1 VTSQRASDLSPAVV
15 EEARAWNS
23 IADGW
28 HAWIPRMREWYSP
41 ATELMLDLAY
51 LAEGDRV
58 LDIAA
63 GDCDQSIA
71 AGGRVGPDGRVLAI
85 DVAEDLLEIGA
96 RSARE
101 AGMRNVETRAMD
113 AGDLDLPDES
123 FDAVICRFALMYLPD
138 PVNALHGMKRVL
150 RQGGRVSVVVYGVN
164 GSPEFPVALAAVR
177 QRLGLPRA
185 RSRAHGLGEPVVLE
199 RTMTAGGFRGI
210 EIHALTLPIRMAS
223 ADECVHYL
231 QATSPT
237 VKELTSPLPE
247 DERRRVWD
255 EVRAALSVFVSD
267 GGFQVEHKVLVAAGG
282 KAT

>member
-1 VTSQRASDLSPAVV
+1 MSQRASDLSPAVV

-41 ATELMLDLAY
+41 ATERMLDLAH
-51 LAEGDRV
+51 LTVGSRV

-71 AGGRVGPDGRVLAI
+71 AARRVGPDGHVLAI
-85 DVAEDLLEIGA
+85 DVAEGLLEIGA
-96 RSARE
+96 RSARQ
-101 AGMRNVETRAMD
+101 AGMRSVQTRVMD
-113 AGDLDLPDES
+113 GGDLDLPDGS

-138 PVNALHGMKRVL
+138 PVDALRGMERVL
-150 RQGGRVSVVVYGVN
+150 RGGGRVSVVVYGVN
-164 GSPEFPVALAAVR
+164 GSPEFPVALSTVR
-177 QRLGLPRA
+177 RQLGLPQA
-185 RSRAHGLGEPVVLE
+185 RPRAHGLGEPAVLE
-199 RTMTAGGFRGI
+199 TTLTAGGFRDV

-223 ADECVHYL
+223 AEECVHYL

-237 VKELTSPLPE
+237 VKELTSSLPE
-247 DERRRVWD
+247 DQRRQVWD

-267 GGFQVEHKVLVAAGG
+267 GGFEVEHKVLVAAGSR
-282 KAT
+282 AT